1 MQINKYFKGYEI
13 EPIENVD
20 IIKRVEFVNAAALK
34 LIKLFSE
41 QNLDYIK
48 ILQALQSTEICISKI
63 PSNIAPANYSYKEQI
78 MYVSDK
84 IDLSLNNEFIW
95 HELIHRIQESKNTN
109 GKLVQLGLCAIK
121 ETKVQG
127 LAINEAA
134 IQYVVRKILNNE
146 NNLIEIYGMKK
157 KKKSKSYYPI
167 LTNLIDQLVLVLGDY
182 NLIESVLNS
191 NEEFK
196 YNSIDILGE
205 AKYFT
210 IEANFDKILEA
221 KNNIM
226 QSNNEIEF
234 SKNINN
240 IKKLYIDTQ
249 DLILQS
255 YFNSVIKRV
264 ENLEELYNVKFKL
277 EEYSKYIGTEEGLKK
292 YVDYYE
298 KIIYNIEV
306 LEAKF
311 KNKALIELPN
321 GRIAKLI
328 FKIKQA
334 ITALLSSQN

>member
-1 MQINKYFKGYEI
+1 MQINKYFKEFEI
-13 EPIENVD
+13 EPIENIDV
-20 IIKRVEFVNAAALK
+20 IKRVEFVNAAALK

-146 NNLIEIYGMKK
+146 NNLIEIYGMKIPT
-157 KKKSKSYYPI
+157 KSKRYYAI
-167 LTNLIDQLVLVLGDY
+167 LTNLIDQLVLVVGDY
-182 NLIESVLNS
+182 TLIESVLNS

-311 KNKALIELPN
+311 KNKSLIELPN